1 VALYGCTE
9 KVVAEASSSMAA
21 MSAFRMFYEEAKHF
35 RGFQKQSNLLG
46 ASGSTA
52 AASSSGAP
60 PSRLGWLKEKI
71 VCVLYRNS

>member
-1 VALYGCTE
+1 
-9 KVVAEASSSMAA
+9 MAA

-60 PSRLGWLKEKI
+60 PSRWLKEKI
-71 VCVLYRNS
+71 VCVIPKQLGGNMT